1 MRRKRR
7 AAVRSA
13 TAVLLLAGLLSAP
26 DSAVMAQS
34 TGGEGDLVAARVAEL
49 LEIVT
54 ATDAQSDAAAAALEA
69 VQADTALSVS
79 AREQVMH
86 DFALQLR
93 AEAESAA
100 GRGALEALTAYQ
112 SRFLVQFEG
121 RGPAIVPKWRVAGV
135 ARGTLTLW
143 DRAAAAAGA
152 QQQLAAGT
160 MDLAGRIAKAERADD
175 TAALAQAF
183 AAAPPEQLRAQRGQ
197 LLAMVERNDAL
208 APAAAEAALRLQD
221 AELAAAVLA
230 SGDRRTAT
238 RLIAGIGEAMPA
250 EKAFPILRDASRDEA
265 LASAA
270 ILEIGRSAAGTLTAA
285 RSFLLESLA
294 DPRTGASAA
303 AALAALEGDDM
314 VAEVAA
320 ELRASD
326 DETLQSKAVLMLALD
341 GSPRARESLRAF
353 ALRRDVS
360 EQLRQDVLTW
370 LREGTE

>member
-7 AAVRSA
+7 AAVRNA
-13 TAVLLLAGLLSAP
+13 TAALLLAGLLSAP
-26 DSAVMAQS
+26 SSAVMAQS
-34 TGGEGDLVAARVAEL
+34 TGGEGDLVSARVAEL
-49 LEIVT
+49 LEIVA
-54 ATDAQSDAAAAALEA
+54 ATGAQSDAAIAALEA
-69 VQADTALSVS
+69 VQADTALSLS

-100 GRGALEALTAYQ
+100 GRGALEALTAYESQ
-112 SRFLVQFEG
+112 FLVQFEG

-152 QQQLAAGT
+152 QRQLAAGT
-160 MDLAGRIAKAERADD
+160 MDLAGQMAKAERAQD

-183 AAAPPEQLRAQRGQ
+183 AAAPAEQLRAQRGQ
-197 LLAMVERNDAL
+197 LMAMVERNEAL

-238 RLIAGIGEAMPA
+238 RLIAGIGETMPA
-250 EKAFPILRDASRDEA
+250 EKAFPILRDASQDEA

-270 ILEIGRSAAGTLTAA
+270 ILEIGRSAGTLPAA
-285 RSFLLESLA
+285 QSFLLESLA
-294 DPRTGASAA
+294 DSETGASAA
-303 AALAALEGDDM
+303 AALAALEGDEM

-320 ELRASD
+320 ELQASD

-370 LREGTE
+370 LREGAE